1 MIGTA
6 SVRTPAHLWLVGV
19 LALLW
24 NGFGCLDYSMTVT
37 RDPTWMAQLSP
48 DVINWLDAAPAWA
61 VGSWALGVWGGL
73 LGALLLLIRSRWSVA
88 AFMLSLLGLAVNQT
102 YQFLNPMPGAA
113 ANSGQLAL
121 TATIWIIAIILLYYS
136 SRMRTRGVLK

>member
-6 SVRTPAHLWLVGV
+6 SVKTPTHLWLVGI

-48 DVINWLDAAPAWA
+48 AVIDWLDAAPGWA

-88 AFMLSLLGLAVNQT
+88 AFVLSLLGLAANQT
-102 YQFLNPMPGAA
+102 YQLLNPMPGTA

-121 TATIWIIAIILLYYS
+121 TATIWIVAVILLYYS
-136 SRMRTRGVLK
+136 ARMRACGVLK